1 MAPVEPAQAG
11 VLGAVRREIARNAV
25 RARNGLK
32 YAAGSEFAPRHPTPS
47 EVIWRNGKAHVR
59 RYRSDA
65 PRRFKQPVVAYL
77 GLVGRSYIFDL
88 YKGGSIVEML
98 MTWGFDTYVLDW
110 GVPDEFDQEN
120 TLETYL
126 RGYLPPALE
135 AICAESGSDSVNIF
149 GYCMGGVMTVHALAA
164 QPNLPVNSLVT
175 LAAPFDWSDL
185 GAFVNAM
192 RDRKVELRELLDDS
206 GNLPGSIIRE
216 SFKRRKP
223 TGDIVNYTNLWQHL
237 WDDRYVE
244 GYQAINRFLS
254 DHIPIARGAA
264 EQLLQQWLWDNA
276 FVTDRLRF
284 NGRRVTLADIHTP
297 VLGVIAQ
304 RDDIASEE
312 STSVLPDVLPNA
324 PVELL
329 KIDTGHVS
337 LFAGRQAVKQ
347 VMPTVFEWI
356 ERQSEEIE

>member
-1 MAPVEPAQAG
+1 MAVEQG
-11 VLGAVRREIARNAV
+11 ESSVLASLRREVQRNVV
-25 RARNGLK
+25 RARNGVK
-32 YAAGSEFAPRHPTPS
+32 YAAGSQFAPPHPTPS
-47 EVIWRNGKAHVR
+47 DVIWRHGKAHVR
-59 RYRSDA
+59 HYRSDA

-98 MTWGFDTYVLDW
+98 MNAGFDAYVLDW

-135 AICAESGSDSVNIF
+135 AINLEAGSEAANVF
-149 GYCMGGVMTVHALAA
+149 GYCMGGVMSVHALAA
-164 QPNLPVNSLVT
+164 QPELPINSLVT
-175 LAAPFDWSDL
+175 LASPFDWSDL
-185 GAFVNAM
+185 GSYVNAM
-192 RDRKVELRELLDDS
+192 KEEKIKLEDLVDQT
-206 GNLPGSIIRE
+206 GNVPGEVIRQ

-223 TGDIVNYTNLWQHL
+223 TGDVVNYTNLWQHL
-237 WDDRYVE
+237 WDDQYVE

-254 DHIPIARGAA
+254 DHIPLARGAA
-264 EQLLQQWLWDNA
+264 EQILTQWLRDNA
-276 FVTDRLRF
+276 FINDRLRF
-284 NGRRVTLADIHTP
+284 NGRRVHLSDVHTP

-312 STSVLPDVLPNA
+312 STSVLPEILPKA

-337 LFAGRQAVKQ
+337 LFAGRQAVKV
-347 VMPTVFEWI
+347 VMPRVFEWI
-356 ERQSEEIE
+356 ERQSEEIG